1 MTSQTPPKT
10 KIVAIDIIT
19 GKRFK
24 EYCKKHKVIEIRFL
38 SKIVND
44 FLDNEKQ
51 KEKVVY
57 KIYE

>member
-1 MTSQTPPKT
+1 MTSPFQT
-10 KIVAIDIIT
+10 
-19 GKRFK
+19 
-24 EYCKKHKVIEIRFL
+24 
-38 SKIVND
+38 KIVND